1 MPSPRKGKGGGKSP
15 RGKSP
20 KKGKGGGK
28 SPKKSG
34 RRSPSGE
41 DGGGSRR
48 DPRAQEWADEQWK
61 AAESAVYEQQDKIE
75 QRIAEGRS
83 IGVDTYRERR
93 ALGLARARAITS
105 ERTLDGGTLSIPLL
119 LLSND
124 EEAARIRSG
133 ELSEWEKARVAE
145 ALEDANDTR
154 SAREIIEDMETEGRL
169 PVFTGALPTAAWPAS
184 NRVGSPNTA
193 RAAAKPTPYRT
204 RFDVVENVLQ
214 SPRVECSGRYTLT
227 AATTA

>member
-1 MPSPRKGKGGGKSP
+1 MQGVASPRKGKGGGKSP

-48 DPRAQEWADEQWK
+48 DPRAQEWADEQWR

-83 IGVDTYRERR
+83 IGIDTYRERR
-93 ALGLARARAITS
+93 ALGLAPR
-105 ERTLDGGTLSIPLL
+105 LPGGEVPLAPLL
-119 LLSND
+119 VL
-124 EEAARIRSG
+124 APRG
-133 ELSEWEKARVAE
+133 AE
-145 ALEDANDTR
+145 HAPD
-154 SAREIIEDMETEGRL
+154 
-169 PVFTGALPTAAWPAS
+169 
-184 NRVGSPNTA
+184 
-193 RAAAKPTPYRT
+193 
-204 RFDVVENVLQ
+204 
-214 SPRVECSGRYTLT
+214 
-227 AATTA
+227 

>member
-1 MPSPRKGKGGGKSP
+1 M
-15 RGKSP
+15 
-20 KKGKGGGK
+20 
-28 SPKKSG
+28 
-34 RRSPSGE
+34 
-41 DGGGSRR
+41 
-48 DPRAQEWADEQWK
+48 
-61 AAESAVYEQQDKIE
+61 
-75 QRIAEGRS
+75 
-83 IGVDTYRERR
+83 
-93 ALGLARARAITS
+93 
-105 ERTLDGGTLSIPLL
+105 L

-184 NRVGSPNTA
+184 NRVGSPNTL
-193 RAAAKPTPYRT
+193 RSQSKPTPYRT